1 MAIWKYKTEKG
12 EIVSK
17 LFEDEKDIPK
27 GWKDSP
33 QEAGKKKTTKKKQMA
48 LANKKSEELYNRK
61 TGSSADS
68 KTIDASK
75 ESILQDAFNNKEY
88 IKAPLMLIRLDAIGR
103 FKLFAESI

>member
-33 QEAGKKKTTKKKQMA
+33 QEAGKKKTTKKKWKYCQ
-48 LANKKSEELYNRK
+48 
-61 TGSSADS
+61 
-68 KTIDASK
+68 
-75 ESILQDAFNNKEY
+75 
-88 IKAPLMLIRLDAIGR
+88 
-103 FKLFAESI
+103 

>member
-33 QEAGKKKTTKKKQMA
+33 QEAGKKKTTKK
-48 LANKKSEELYNRK
+48 
-61 TGSSADS
+61 
-68 KTIDASK
+68 
-75 ESILQDAFNNKEY
+75 
-88 IKAPLMLIRLDAIGR
+88 MLV
-103 FKLFAESI
+103 FTMTNWMH